1 MSETWRKSHNIS
13 ILIYHYVCP
22 AKYRRV
28 VFNAEVD
35 EVLREVCLEIEK
47 RYEIKFI
54 EIGTDKDHVHF
65 LIQSVPM
72 YSAKKIIQTVKS
84 LTAREILKRVPEV
97 KKQLWGGEF
106 WTDGYYV
113 STVGQKGSEE
123 TIRKY
128 VEEQGKEEEYKRIH
142 RDGQLKLF

>member
-22 AKYRRV
+22 AKYRKV
-28 VFNAEVD
+28 VFGKEVD
-35 EVLREVCLEIEK
+35 EVLKETCLEIEK

-65 LIQSVPM
+65 LLQSAPM
-72 YSAKKIIQTVKS
+72 YSAKKIIQTIKS
-84 LTAREILKRVPEV
+84 ITAREIFERVPEV
-97 KKQLWGGEF
+97 KKKLWGGEF

-113 STVGQKGSEE
+113 STVGQRGSEE

-128 VEEQGKEEEYKRIH
+128 VQEQGIESDYERIH
-142 RDGQLKLF
+142 YDEQLKLF